1 MHMKKNYLFEKFR
14 LSTIFIV
21 LFAVLN
27 AQVNSKFDRTFKILY
42 ENKELIKSSKKNIQI
57 PTSSDAQKFLLR
69 ILGNYYTVVL
79 FTQQSQMF

>member
-42 ENKELIKSSKKNIQI
+42 ENKELIKSSKKNI
-57 PTSSDAQKFLLR
+57 
-69 ILGNYYTVVL
+69 
-79 FTQQSQMF
+79 